1 MKKGLLT
8 LSAILVLSLCPLMA
22 VSSWGSESS
31 ENREVAKEVSLN
43 LSGTKRCVVG
53 FSNVKVKNDDT
64 NQIGAFDK
72 IPDANLVSSVELKV
86 NLENGKAERN
96 DGDFF
101 IFYQIVSSDDISI
114 SLYADTPMHGK
125 DTNKDV
131 NFTVSRTGENGKEY
145 INTSKGTGESNT
157 VNDVYNHSPSGEDG
171 RYAWADSFWLKIETV
186 EGFDFRSE
194 RADRYSATI
203 YALVK
208 VS

>member
-8 LSAILVLSLCPLMA
+8 LSVILVLSLCPLMA
-22 VSSWGSESS
+22 VSSWYPESS
-31 ENREVAKEVSLN
+31 GNGEVTKEVGLN

-86 NLENGKAERN
+86 NLENGRAERN
-96 DGDFF
+96 DEDFF
-101 IFYQIVSSDDISI
+101 IFYQIVSNKNISI
-114 SLYADTPMHGK
+114 SLYADGPMHGK
-125 DTNKDV
+125 DTGNDV
-131 NFTVSRTGENGKEY
+131 DFTVSRTGENGKEY
-145 INTSKGTGESNT
+145 INTSKGNGESNT
-157 VNDVYNHSPSGEDG
+157 VDDVYNHSHSGEDG
-171 RYAWADSFWLKIETV
+171 RYAWADSFQLKIETA

>member
-8 LSAILVLSLCPLMA
+8 LSVILILSLCPIMA
-22 VSSWGSESS
+22 VSSWDSESS
-31 ENREVAKEVSLN
+31 GNSEVTKEVGLN

-64 NQIGAFDK
+64 NQIGAFDE
-72 IPDANLVSSVELKV
+72 IPRENLLPSVELKV
-86 NLENGKAERN
+86 NLENGRAERN

-114 SLYADTPMHGK
+114 SLYAGGPMHGN
-125 DTNKDV
+125 DTGNDV
-131 NFTVSRTGENGKEY
+131 NFTVSRASGNGEVF
-145 INTSKGTGESNT
+145 IDTSKGTGDEKT
-157 VNDVYNHSPSGEDG
+157 VNVYNHSPSGADG
-171 RYAWADSFWLKIETV
+171 RYAWADSFQLKIETA